1 MKIIITGSL
10 GNISKPLAQE
20 LVAQGHNVV
29 VISSSPE
36 KQKDIEA
43 LGATAAIGTLENTN
57 FLTTVLSGA
66 DAVYTMIPP
75 NFAVPDPVAYYEL
88 IGNSFAK
95 AIQQSG
101 IQRVVQLSS
110 WGAHL
115 PHGTGFIVGSHRVE
129 KILDEL
135 KDVSVTYLRPCSFY
149 NNLYHYV
156 DMIKDAGF
164 IGTNFGGDD
173 KVVMV
178 SVKDIAAAAA
188 EELTLQTQGKTIR
201 YVASDERTCHEI
213 ASVLGAAIGKPDLQW
228 ITFTDEAVQQMM
240 EQNGMPS
247 AAAGKLVELNAGI
260 HSGML
265 REDYDLHPPAS
276 MGTVKL
282 EDFAQEFAAAFK

>member
-43 LGATAAIGTLENTN
+43 LGATAAIGALENTG
-57 FLTTVLSGA
+57 FLTTVLNGA

-75 NFAVPDPVAYYEL
+75 NFTVPDPIAYYEL

-115 PHGTGFIVGSHRVE
+115 ARGTGFIVGSHRVE
-129 KILDEL
+129 MILDEL

-156 DMIKDAGF
+156 DMIKNAGF

-188 EELTLQTQGKTIR
+188 EELTSQTQGKTIR

-213 ASVLGAAIGKPDLQW
+213 AAVLGAAIGKPDLQW
-228 ITFTDEAVQQMM
+228 ITFTDEAVQQTM

-247 AAAGKLVELNAGI
+247 AAASKLVELNASI
-260 HSGML
+260 HNGML